1 MKPRPTR
8 RKATQQ
14 EFPDDLRNGL
24 LAKIHIAKK
33 QLALDED
40 IYRSILV
47 QITGKDSCK
56 DMDGAELNRVLTY
69 FYNKGFK
76 ERGESLSPSSRNKS
90 VKTLKDKAIA
100 LWINLYKEGKVENR
114 SHEALGNFV
123 RRFLGDKLTV
133 FPGVDPLDAA
143 TDAQLSDAVEALKK
157 MHEREEPKQDGSL
170 DSKQEKNNA

>member
-8 RKATQQ
+8 RKAARQQ
-14 EFPDDLRNGL
+14 EFPGDLRNGL

-33 QLALDED
+33 QLGLDDDFYKE
-40 IYRSILV
+40 ILT

-56 DMDGAELNRVLTY
+56 DMDGAELNRVLNY
-69 FYNKGFK
+69 FRSKGFK
-76 ERGESLSPSSRNKS
+76 ERGSESLSPSSRNKS
-90 VKTLKDKAIA
+90 AKTLKDKAVA
-100 LWINLYKEGKVENR
+100 LWIDLYKSGVVENR

-123 RRFLGDKLTV
+123 KRFLGDKLTV

-157 MHEREEPKQDGSL
+157 MQERGDG
-170 DSKQEKNNA
+170 A